1 VIARGATIGVIAA
14 ALLACGSKRT
24 TTTAPGPHDAGD
36 AGTAL
41 ALDAA
46 ATVDAAAPIAGTAP
60 GYRVIDVS
68 HGGTVAITVT
78 WPTAPAALRRS
89 PGRTAC
95 GGERAPRVRIAT
107 LHGVADALVVLD
119 LDAGKAPP
127 IAAPVRVSVRDCAV
141 TPPMQVA
148 PGLGA
153 ALEIQSA
160 DLTAMTVVA
169 TGPRARRGPTPRRRW
184 RWRARTCRCSAT
196 RSRCRSTHR
205 ASIAVAL
212 DGALDDAA
220 VVIAPPHPYV
230 AATDEVGVARFD
242 SVPAGTYPVRAWL
255 PARGGHPAVAA
266 TGSITVAADSDAALT
281 LVLAP

>member
-1 VIARGATIGVIAA
+1 MIARGATIGVIAA
-14 ALLACGSKRT
+14 ALLACGGKRT

-78 WPTAPAALRRS
+78 WPSAPAALRRS

-107 LHGVADALVVLD
+107 LHGVADTLVVLD

-127 IAAPVRVSVRDCAV
+127 LDAPVRVSVRDCAV

-169 TGPRARRGPTPRRRW
+169 TGQGPAWADAATAVAMARAHLPVLGHAVAVPLDAPG
-184 RWRARTCRCSAT
+184 A
-196 RSRCRSTHR
+196 
-205 ASIAVAL
+205 IAVAL

-242 SVPAGTYPVRAWL
+242 RVPAGTYPVRAWL